1 MTSVSNRRRFLQGA
15 LMGAAGLGVL
25 RGGLVPHQ
33 ALAAT
38 ASPLTATP
46 VGDRHLLISGAG
58 GNVLVA
64 HGGDRLVL
72 VDAGRRETAR
82 ELLALIAGKTGD
94 KPLGTVFNT
103 HWHLDQT
110 GGNAAMHEVGA
121 TIIAHENTRLWMTT
135 DFTTVW
141 DGTHYDRRPKEDHPD
156 RTFFWKS
163 ETLDYDGQPVEYGY
177 LMQGHTDG
185 DIYVR
190 FPREN
195 ILAVGDLLYPKRYP
209 IIDYS
214 TGGWIGGLIRTNQA
228 LLDLADDETV
238 IVAGTG
244 GVMARAD
251 VEAQLTMLQA
261 VYDTVTETYR
271 AGLGLAEFRAADPLA
286 DFKPEWSG
294 DEALFTKM
302 AFTGTWGHVRELG
315 KII

>member
-15 LMGAAGLGVL
+15 LVGAAGLGVL
-25 RGGLVPHQ
+25 KGGLMPRQ

-38 ASPLTATP
+38 ALAATP
-46 VGDRHLLISGAG
+46 VGDRHLLVSGAG

-64 HGGDRLVL
+64 HGGDGVLL
-72 VDAGRRETAR
+72 VDAGRRETASA
-82 ELLALIAGKTGD
+82 LLALVKDKTGG

-110 GGNAAMHEVGA
+110 GGNAAMHEAGA

-141 DGTHYDRRPKEDHPD
+141 DGKHYDRRPKAEHPD
-156 RTFFWKS
+156 KTFFWNS
-163 ETLDYDGQPVEYGY
+163 ETLEYDGQKVEYGY

-214 TGGWIGGLIRTNQA
+214 TGGWIGGLIKVNQTV
-228 LLDLADDETV
+228 LDLADDKTV

-244 GVMARAD
+244 GLMARAD
-251 VEAQLTMLQA
+251 VEAQVAMLQK
-261 VYDTVTETYR
+261 VYDQVAETYR
-271 AGLGLAEFRAADPLA
+271 AGLGLAEFRAADPLG
-286 DFKPEWSG
+286 DFKAQWSG
-294 DEALFTKM
+294 DEALFTEM
-302 AFTGTWGHVRELG
+302 AFSGTWGHVRELG